1 MNASKSSPAA
11 LVEARSNKRLGVALG
26 AAMLCEC
33 APMPRRIGNAQRNRR
48 HFAQL
53 SRAQRAAGRRA
64 ADYQRYYL
72 TAALLRTCS
81 MWSNWR
87 MLMSA
92 PSSSPIDTSAIDN
105 AATAC
110 SETHCT
116 ALRWQKPMRCAAPQ

>member
-11 LVEARSNKRLGVALG
+11 LVEARSNNRLGVALG
-26 AAMLCEC
+26 AAMLC
-33 APMPRRIGNAQRNRR
+33 APMPRRIGNARRNRR

-64 ADYQRYYL
+64 ADCQRYYL

-110 SETHCT
+110 SETDCT
-116 ALRWQKPMRCAAPQ
+116 ALRWQKPMRCAAPR